1 MLTVKKIFS
10 FLALFY
16 EHTGWRLPILF
27 LLIAFGGILEVLGIV
42 TVLPLLNV
50 AFDETPESPISQAI
64 VGALNHVGI
73 SATLGS
79 LLMVIL
85 TVFVVRGVFVFL
97 SSYFT
102 AHIIVAAH
110 REIQLDL
117 TNKFNNMS
125 YQYFTTHATG
135 WFSNIIVVE
144 TKRFVSSLRGF
155 CNVSVNIIN
164 ALIFFLFALTIKL
177 ELTLLVFAIGGL
189 ILWSLIGFVRNTA
202 QISRD
207 QTINAGL
214 LNAEFIQLIQS
225 FIYLRATSTTKAV
238 SDHVTASIGRFANNE
253 LRLRK
258 ISAIFTSIIEPIAVA
273 VLIAYIFFEVTVL
286 GGAIAE
292 VMVFALLLYRLLIK
306 LVSIGPQLQ
315 GFTQNIGGVFAIN
328 DVSRALERHSEQGG
342 RHRVAS
348 LDEPIAFHDVSYSH
362 GDSRI
367 LSNLDITV
375 RPNEMIGIV
384 GESGAGK
391 TTFFHLLT
399 GLLQPCGGRITI
411 GDVPYA
417 EMDMNSLQERIGYV
431 TQEPIIFN
439 DTVANN
445 ITLWQRNDEDGSCME
460 RIRSAARAAMCDEFI
475 QAMSDGYDTVMGD
488 RGVNLSGGER
498 QRIAIAREL
507 FKNPSLLIF
516 DEAASAL
523 DASSERFV
531 RESIERMHGK
541 RTMVVITHRLASVR
555 LCDRIYVFK
564 SGHVVEQGTFDGLYN
579 TEGSHFRRMCDLQ
592 GLSE

>member
-1 MLTVKKIFS
+1 MLTITKIFS
-10 FLALFY
+10 FLTLFY
-16 EHTGWRLPILF
+16 KHTGWRLPVLF
-27 LLIAFGGILEVLGIV
+27 LLIAFGGVMEVLGII

-50 AFDETPESPISQAI
+50 AFDETPESPISRVI
-64 VGALNHVGI
+64 VGALNHIGI
-73 SATLGS
+73 AATLGS

-85 TVFVVRGVFVFL
+85 TVFMVRGVFVFL

-117 TNKFNNMS
+117 TRKFNDMS

-164 ALIFFLFALTIKL
+164 AFIFFLFALTIKL

-189 ILWSLIGFVRNTA
+189 ILWCLIGFVRKTA

-207 QTINAGL
+207 QTINAGR

-225 FIYLRATSTTKAV
+225 FIYLKATSTTKAV
-238 SDHVTASIGRFANNE
+238 SDHVNASIGRLADNE

-273 VLIAYIFFEVTVL
+273 VLTAYIFFEATVL

-292 VMVFALLLYRLLIK
+292 VMVFALLLYRLLVK

-328 DVSRALERHSEQGG
+328 DVSRALERHAPPVAQ
-342 RHRVAS
+342 RRIAS
-348 LDEPIAFHDVSYSH
+348 LDDAIEFRNVSYSH
-362 GDSRI
+362 GEARI
-367 LSNLDITV
+367 LSNVDIIV

-399 GLLQPCGGRITI
+399 GLLQPGDGRITI

-417 EMDMNSLQERIGYV
+417 EVDMNSLQERIGYV

-445 ITLWQRNDEDGSCME
+445 ISLWQRRDDDGLCME
-460 RIRSAARAAMCDEFI
+460 PIRSAARTAMCDDFV
-475 QAMSDGYDTVMGD
+475 QAMSNGYDSVLGD

-498 QRIAIAREL
+498 QRIAIAREI

-531 RESIERMHGK
+531 RESIERMHGE
-541 RTMVVITHRLASVR
+541 RTMVIITHRLASAR
-555 LCDRIYVFK
+555 LCDRIYVFE
-564 SGHVVEQGTFDGLYN
+564 SGRVVEQGTFDGLYN